1 MFTPPHIKLF
11 YLYQLALSL
20 LLCFLT
26 HFLQSHNIFLWAEKS
41 TSRVEW
47 RQVVLSNFQS
57 GEIRTGPGKI
67 TYWIC
72 SIKHVGSWRLT
83 NAPPSPST
91 SHFIQIC
98 CSSLEITQTQSVLW
112 DPFWD
117 QTGIIGF
124 YFPSLAKQNLILEAK
139 ITKINARDRM
149 DGVVFQIPMFRH
161 SAKLELRQKAFVEAQ

>member
-1 MFTPPHIKLF
+1 MSIWRIKTNNALKFYHTLKMFTPPHIKLF

-57 GEIRTGPGKI
+57 GEIRTGPVKI

-72 SIKHVGSWRLT
+72 SIKHVGSWCLT

-124 YFPSLAKQNLILEAK
+124 YFPSLAKQK
-139 ITKINARDRM
+139 SD
-149 DGVVFQIPMFRH
+149 FRSQNH
-161 SAKLELRQKAFVEAQ
+161 KDKCTR